1 MKNTEEYMISNKST
15 EIIQKKTNAMEK
27 ITPCTK
33 YIVALAMKI
42 VSKDVRKPKCV
53 RDGSVKT

>member
-1 MKNTEEYMISNKST
+1 VRVCQELSEN
-15 EIIQKKTNAMEK
+15 MEK
-27 ITPCTK
+27 IIPCTK

-53 RDGSVKT
+53 RDGLLTLPPLK